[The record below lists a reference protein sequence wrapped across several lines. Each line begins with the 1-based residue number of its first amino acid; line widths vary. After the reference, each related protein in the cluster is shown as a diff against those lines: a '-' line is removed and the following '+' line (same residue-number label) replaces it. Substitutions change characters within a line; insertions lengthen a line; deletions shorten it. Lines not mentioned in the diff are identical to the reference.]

1 MKFNVFRKSQSGDTI
16 VEVLIALSI
25 LGLALSIAYATAN
38 RSITAIRLA
47 NETSNATAITKS
59 QIELLRGTSST
70 TPYTSFCLT
79 STDTFIDNS
88 PAKPLCTSGIYSK
101 NITQTSG
108 VYKVETTWKSSG
120 SSPYYLTMY
129 YVK

>member
-70 TPYTSFCLT
+70 TTYTNFCLT
-79 STDTFIDNS
+79 STDTFKDNS
-88 PAKPLCTSGIYSK
+88 SPNPLCTSGIYST
-101 NITQTSG
+101 NITQTNG